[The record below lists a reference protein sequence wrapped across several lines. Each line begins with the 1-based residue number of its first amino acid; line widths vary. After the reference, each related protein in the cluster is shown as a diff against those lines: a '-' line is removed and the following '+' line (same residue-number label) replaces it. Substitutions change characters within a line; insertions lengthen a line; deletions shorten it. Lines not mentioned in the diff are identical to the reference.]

1 MIRGLLAW
9 PWSES
14 VFLALT
20 KTEVGS
26 QVFEKRDLNHDLAT
40 AHALA
45 IALPTK
51 VSSQLGASWL
61 RF

>member
-26 QVFEKRDLNHDLAT
+26 QVFENHDLAT